1 MTNSPYGKWVSA
13 PKIIKNFCMSNSDQD
28 EDLNHIRGNV
38 IIQNEDQLTNEG
50 ILNIVPPS
58 LIYHTF

>member
-1 MTNSPYGKWVSA
+1 
-13 PKIIKNFCMSNSDQD
+13 MSNSDQD